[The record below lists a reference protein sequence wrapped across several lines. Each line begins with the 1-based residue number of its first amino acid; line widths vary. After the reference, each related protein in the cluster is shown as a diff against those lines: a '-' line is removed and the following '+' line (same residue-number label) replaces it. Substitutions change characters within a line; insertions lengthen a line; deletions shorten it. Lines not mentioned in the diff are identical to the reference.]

1 LVIGAYL
8 RFVIWDLEFDRN
20 VVIRFALCAL
30 PILLIL
36 ASVPTAVLA
45 QGLIQGISGSWES
58 NYSFLSSKTTDA
70 SGNTVKTDTQ
80 FAGSRFQ
87 LDINTKIFPNLRLR
101 AGGIAEGT
109 WSVFDDKT
117 NDIVTRTTVLDFR
130 PYIDL
135 TLETPL
141 YTASVGY
148 IRRQQRVEVFDLST
162 VTLINNEYYAILGWR
177 PEGLPSIDAQ
187 IRRRDLYDSDKSFR
201 DIKEDFIS
209 LNPKYQYEGLRLDY
223 YGTYLHSRDDLTD
236 LDVTQYTHSGRA
248 SYANSF
254 FNNRVAINTNY
265 NILYQETE
273 TKTTGSGFVSA
284 QAFPNS
290 GLSRIDDTLPPAPL
304 TLDANPNLIDGN
316 TTARAGIDLVAD
328 VPLVRRQMGLD
339 FLIPTE
345 VNQLLI
351 WVDRELTA
359 TIAGSFTWDVFIS
372 EDNSVWTH
380 WAGPTAGTFGPFQ
393 NRFEINFSSVTTRYI
408 KVVTTPLLRSPL
420 VPPNIFVTELQ
431 AFLRTPAA
439 DVKGK
444 TSRTTHIYDLDVKT
458 RILDNPS
465 LFYELY
471 YYLNR
476 EEPSGRQR
484 YDLINSL
491 YANHRFNEVFSGRA
505 KVGIE
510 NGKEL
515 DEKRLAYVFDAAVTA
530 DPLRTLHH
538 SLVFNGR
545 EEEIGGRPNNT
556 NSIILYNTAQLYKGV
571 DINLYGGVIF
581 TKQESGEK
589 GRDFLINFQTNIVPH
604 RAMTLGI
611 NYLNTISRRTGG
623 DQGSSSTYRQ
633 TLDFNLSYN
642 PFRTLNLFA
651 FVQYVNE
658 TGQEDRILQ
667 NYSINWSPFP
677 DGALQFT
684 ISYNENYRTEDH
696 LVERIFQPTI
706 RYNFSKRSY
715 VDLSYQFLRSRSD
728 IQKIDSN
735 LLSTSLK
742 IFY

>member
-1 LVIGAYL
+1 MRVRLVVMLY
-8 RFVIWDLEFDRN
+8 
-20 VVIRFALCAL
+20 ALC
-30 PILLIL
+30 PLLIL
-36 ASVPTAVLA
+36 FLFTGVALA
-45 QGLIQGISGSWES
+45 QGLIEGVSGSWES
-58 NYSFLSSKTTDA
+58 IYSFLTSKTTDA

-87 LDINTKIFPNLRLR
+87 LDINTKIYPNLRLR

-109 WSVFDDKT
+109 WGAFDDKT

-148 IRRQQRVEVFDLST
+148 LRRQARVEVFNSPS

-177 PEGLPSIDAQ
+177 PEGLPLIDMQ
-187 IRRRDLYDSDKSFR
+187 VRRRDLYDSEKAFLDA
-201 DIKEDFIS
+201 KEDLIT
-209 LNPKYQYEGLRLDY
+209 LNSKYQYQGLRLDY
-223 YGTYLHSRDDLTD
+223 YGTYLHRRDDLID

-254 FNNRVAINTNY
+254 FNNRVSLSTNY

-273 TKTTGSGFVSA
+273 TKTTGKGFVTT
-284 QAFPNS
+284 QAFPNG
-290 GLSRIDDTLPPAPL
+290 GLSRIDDTLPPTPV
-304 TLDANPNLIDGN
+304 TLDPNPNLIDGN
-316 TTARAGIDLVAD
+316 TTASAGIDLVSN
-328 VPLVRRQMGLD
+328 VPLVRRQIGLD
-339 FLIPTE
+339 FLNPTE

-351 WVDRELTA
+351 WVDREITS
-359 TIAGSFTWDVFIS
+359 TIASSFTWDVFIS

-380 WAGPTAGTFGPFQ
+380 WAGPMAGTFGPFQ
-393 NRFEINFSSVTTRYI
+393 NRFEINFPNVIPPRRYI
-408 KVVTTPLLRSPL
+408 KVVTTPLLRGPL

-431 AFLRTPAA
+431 AVRQTPAA

-444 TSRTTHIYDLDVKT
+444 FSTTTHNYDLDVKT
-458 RILDNPS
+458 MILDNPS
-465 LFYELY
+465 LFYEVY
-471 YYLNR
+471 YFFNR
-476 EEPSGRQR
+476 QEPSGQQR

-491 YANHRFNEVFSGRA
+491 NANHRFNEVFSGRA

-515 DEKRLAYVFDAAVTA
+515 DKKRLAYIYDAAVTA

-545 EEEIGGRPNNT
+545 EEEFGGKPNNN
-556 NSIILYNTAQLYKGV
+556 NSIILYNTAQLYKGIDV
-571 DINLYGGVIF
+571 NLNGGVTF
-581 TKQESGEK
+581 TKQETGEK
-589 GRDFLINFQTNIVPH
+589 ERDFLINFQTNIVPH
-604 RAMTLGI
+604 RTMTMGL
-611 NYLNTISRRTGG
+611 NYSNIISRRTGG
-623 DQGSSSTYRQ
+623 DQGSSSTYTQ

-642 PFRTLNLFA
+642 PFRTLNLIA
-651 FVQYVNE
+651 FLQYLNE
-658 TGQEDRILQ
+658 KGQKDRILQ

-677 DGALQFT
+677 DGALQFY
-684 ISYNENYRTEDH
+684 IAYNENYRTEDH

-706 RYNFSKRSY
+706 RYNLSKRSY
-715 VDLSYQFLRSRSD
+715 IDLTYQLTRSKSD
-728 IQKIDSN
+728 IEKRDSN
-735 LLSTSLK
+735 LLSTSVK